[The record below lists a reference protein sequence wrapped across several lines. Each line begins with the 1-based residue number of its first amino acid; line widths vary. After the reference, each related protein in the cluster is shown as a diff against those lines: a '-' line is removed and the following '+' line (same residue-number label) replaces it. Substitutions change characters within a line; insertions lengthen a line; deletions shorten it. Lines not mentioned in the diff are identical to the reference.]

1 MNPQPNIAFDENHP
15 TNQPILCW
23 LLITTANCQSRL
35 MLMFDSFVQL
45 KLNYIFDC
53 SNDETIQHIGLQ
65 CSGTAQAST
74 KLRPP
79 RCRSRSR
86 ITIQVQVQ
94 VQDYNPKH
102 RRAQSWDSQL
112 GNTNNQGAGP
122 DKCLM
127 LSCNWWLQQWW
138 KQSNNYNPQQRS
150 AQHNSAQSWD
160 HQGAVAGRDKCL
172 MLSCLATDDCNN
184 VENNL
189 TI

>member
-112 GNTNNQGAGP
+112 GNTNNQGAG
-122 DKCLM
+122 
-127 LSCNWWLQQWW
+127 
-138 KQSNNYNPQQRS
+138 
-150 AQHNSAQSWD
+150 
-160 HQGAVAGRDKCL
+160 RDKCL
-172 MLSCLATDDCNN
+172 MLSWNWWLQQCWKQS
-184 VENNL
+184 NNL
-189 TI
+189 TILSTMMKTISQSSAQLSTNLGPPRCRSRSRQMFDTFLSCN